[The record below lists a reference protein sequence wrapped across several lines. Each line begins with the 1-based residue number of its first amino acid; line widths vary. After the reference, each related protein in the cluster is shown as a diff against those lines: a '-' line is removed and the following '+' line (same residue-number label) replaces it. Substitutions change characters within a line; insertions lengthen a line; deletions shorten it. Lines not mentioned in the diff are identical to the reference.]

1 LTVLHAIASLDED
14 AFRND
19 PRLKYVDAMTRLR
32 WNPKNDFRLKS
43 LTKDDFARQKV
54 AFARAVDCVGRL
66 HRAGVPIL
74 AGTDELNPYVFPGFS
89 LHDELALLVK
99 AGLPPRDALRAATI
113 NPAKFL
119 GKEATMG
126 TVEAGK
132 TADLVLLDADPL
144 ADIAN
149 TKKIRAVIVRGRLLD
164 REELDRM
171 LKAAE
176 SAK

>member
-1 LTVLHAIASLDED
+1 
-14 AFRND
+14 
-19 PRLKYVDAMTRLR
+19 
-32 WNPKNDFRLKS
+32 
-43 LTKDDFARQKV
+43 
-54 AFARAVDCVGRL
+54 
-66 HRAGVPIL
+66 VPIL

-99 AGLPPRDALRAATI
+99 AGLSPRDALRAATI
-113 NPAKFL
+113 NPAKFF

-126 TVEAGK
+126 TVDVGK

-149 TKKIRAVIVRGRLLD
+149 TKKIRAVISRGRLLD
-164 REELDRM
+164 REALDRM

-176 SAK
+176 SSK